1 MSNGTIITGKSADG
15 SDAQV
20 AEGVYDY
27 GNGQWGNTP
36 PPGYRMKRSPVER
49 MIEELAI
56 HLTDTGHTL
65 EQEYQL
71 VQDKKSILSRRM
83 REFVELAYQV
93 ESLKEKDG
101 TDLIPNNKKVDESTT
116 EHQDKL

>member
-1 MSNGTIITGKSADG
+1 MSNETIITGKSADG

-20 AEGVYDY
+20 AEGVYDH
-27 GNGQWGNTP
+27 GNGQWGDTP
-36 PPGYRMKRSPVER
+36 PPGYRVKRSPVER

-65 EQEYQL
+65 EQEYRL
-71 VQDKKSILSRRM
+71 VQNKKSSLSRRM
-83 REFVELAYQV
+83 REFVEFAHEM

-101 TDLIPNNKKVDESTT
+101 TEFIPNNKKEDESTT
-116 EHQDKL
+116 EDQVTL